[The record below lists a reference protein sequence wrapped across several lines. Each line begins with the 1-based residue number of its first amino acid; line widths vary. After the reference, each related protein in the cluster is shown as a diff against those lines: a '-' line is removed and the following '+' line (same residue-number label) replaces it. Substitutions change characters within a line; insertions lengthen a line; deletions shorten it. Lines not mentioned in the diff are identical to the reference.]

1 MERNQLKRKAVLKEL
16 ISVLGLIFVIGL
28 FAVLTGG
35 KSVSVTNLKI
45 IVLQALVTLV
55 CAVGSIFVA
64 ATGELDLSIGGVIGI
79 ASVIGFTMGKGEN
92 PLLILLGGV
101 LAGVV
106 CSTLVGFLIHY
117 LNIPGLFAGIVMMS
131 VGKCV
136 AALATQ
142 TTQMIVSA
150 KLVWLDQFWFSALVA
165 VVTCF
170 LGYFLLNRT
179 LAGLYIKAIGSNRTA
194 TEYSGI
200 NVRKYA
206 LLAFVFTGFTA
217 GVSALLFMLRLGAV
231 TSTSGSGVEMDVIL
245 SMIVGG
251 VSVKGGTSTKIRSA
265 VIGVMML
272 FVIANG
278 LILVGVPDKLLNL
291 CKGII
296 FIVASFISIDRK
308 RGEALV

>member
-1 MERNQLKRKAVLKEL
+1 
-16 ISVLGLIFVIGL
+16 
-28 FAVLTGG
+28 
-35 KSVSVTNLKI
+35 
-45 IVLQALVTLV
+45 
-55 CAVGSIFVA
+55 
-64 ATGELDLSIGGVIGI
+64 
-79 ASVIGFTMGKGEN
+79 
-92 PLLILLGGV
+92 
-101 LAGVV
+101 
-106 CSTLVGFLIHY
+106 
-117 LNIPGLFAGIVMMS
+117 
-131 VGKCV
+131 
-136 AALATQ
+136 
-142 TTQMIVSA
+142 MIVSA
-150 KLVWLDQFWFSALVA
+150 KLVWLDQFWFYALVA